1 MKYDR
6 NLQKSKVLARFNISF
21 ALLLALTQLTP
32 CFAADASSSAQIRP
46 VDKVAYPS
54 APRPSN
60 ESAHGT
66 VCALGETSGYVAK
79 LLISAGVEFSSYS
92 KCHMLI
98 YTPSK
103 KISAS
108 EKNTIKKSMKN
119 GMEVVLDGYGDSEAE
134 STRIKNL
141 GLTLI
146 GAGFMADAAVIGKSP
161 YDKGYVTTPLFTR
174 ANAERLVAAKKMGE
188 EVFDNT
194 VEAYFKTP
202 QKQ

>member
-1 MKYDR
+1 VE
-6 NLQKSKVLARFNISF
+6 KVE
-21 ALLLALTQLTP
+21 
-32 CFAADASSSAQIRP
+32 
-46 VDKVAYPS
+46 YPS

-79 LLISAGVEFSSYS
+79 LLIAAGVEFSSYS

-98 YTPSK
+98 YAPSK

-134 STRIKNL
+134 STRLSNL
-141 GLTLI
+141 SLALVG
-146 GAGFMADAAVIGKSP
+146 GGFKSDAIVIGKSP
-161 YDKGYVTTPLFTR
+161 YDKGYVATPLFTR
-174 ANAERLVAAKKMGE
+174 ANAERLMAAKKMGE
-188 EVFDNT
+188 EVLDNT
-194 VEAYFKTP
+194 VEAYFGMP